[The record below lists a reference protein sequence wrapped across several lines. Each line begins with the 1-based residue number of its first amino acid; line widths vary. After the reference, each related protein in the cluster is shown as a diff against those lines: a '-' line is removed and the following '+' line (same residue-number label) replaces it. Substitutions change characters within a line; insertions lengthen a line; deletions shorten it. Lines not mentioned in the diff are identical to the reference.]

1 MASFAT
7 TSGSRNARFTAG
19 HDRSRGTPEEFK
31 RLIVDEIR
39 NWKDTAQRADIKAE
53 WLRLRRS
60 SRCLNYKFMSGPI
73 ACAGARSRAPRVIH
87 HEGVRPG
94 ISRRHLE
101 SLRTTAMRSLAA
113 G

>member
-1 MASFAT
+1 MSIHMLQFHIQPGATAMASFAT

-53 WLRLRRS
+53 
-60 SRCLNYKFMSGPI
+60 
-73 ACAGARSRAPRVIH
+73 
-87 HEGVRPG
+87 
-94 ISRRHLE
+94 
-101 SLRTTAMRSLAA
+101 
-113 G
+113 